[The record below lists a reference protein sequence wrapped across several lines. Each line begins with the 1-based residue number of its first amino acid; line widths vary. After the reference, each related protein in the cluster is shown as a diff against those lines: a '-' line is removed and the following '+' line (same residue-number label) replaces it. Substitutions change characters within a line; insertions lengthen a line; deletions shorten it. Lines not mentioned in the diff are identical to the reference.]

1 MPKNK
6 KIEKL
11 LEDHTQQLGKFTED
25 LLSFFG
31 INTGVDLNLTSD
43 YSTKLEKEH
52 HSILIKIDVHEY
64 NSLLIGKN
72 AKNLYSFQS
81 IIAAYS
87 RKNLQGSDLII
98 QLDIGGYR
106 ESEQQKFLEGLEQ
119 KVQKLLQG
127 SEDLEID
134 GLNSLERR
142 LAHNY
147 VSEKYGGKLNTKS
160 TGIGHERK
168 LIITVA

>member
-1 MPKNK
+1 MKNNKNNK
-6 KIEKL
+6 KI
-11 LEDHTQQLGKFTED
+11 LEDHAQDLKKFTED
-25 LLSFFG
+25 ILSFFE
-31 INTGVDLNLTSD
+31 INTSVDLNLTSD
-43 YSTKLEKEH
+43 YSTKLGEER
-52 HSILIKIDVHEY
+52 HSALIKIDVPET
-64 NSLLIGKN
+64 NRLLIGKN
-72 AKNLYSFQS
+72 AKNLYSLQS

-87 RKNLQGSDLII
+87 RKNLLALDLII

-106 ESEQQKFLEGLEQ
+106 ESEQKRFLEELELKIQ
-119 KVQKLLQG
+119 EVLK
-127 SEDLEID
+127 SAECLELS

>member
-43 YSTKLEKEH
+43 YSTKLEKER

-106 ESEQQKFLEGLEQ
+106 ESE
-119 KVQKLLQG
+119 VQKLLQG

-147 VSEKYGGKLNTKS
+147 VSEKYGGKLNSKS